1 MYNSK
6 TQPREL
12 FCAPAL
18 GALVRAY
25 AFGVPH
31 SRFFCEPFLDLL
43 RSWC

>member
-18 GALVRAY
+18 GALVRAC
-25 AFGVPH
+25 AEGSDNLCV
-31 SRFFCEPFLDLL
+31 FCVSLF
-43 RSWC
+43 